1 MPGHAAQVITVGP
14 PGIDDAAGRVVTLAI
29 QTEGM
34 PVAARQV
41 VDDDE
46 GRLEPLLASAMAA
59 SGLVAILD
67 APGGSGG
74 EIIRR
79 VLARLAGLRLVLNDR
94 MLALLEQDCARRGRA
109 MPRRFDRLGLL
120 PQGAEL
126 WPAPDGPPAFAL
138 DAAGTAVV
146 VLPLH
151 AASTRAIV
159 DDHLRP
165 LVRRRIGSDVTMLRT
180 LRTAGVSAADAEE
193 RLGGWLGRRG
203 PVAASTV
210 LSDGDVWVR
219 LAARGISARLA
230 ERDLESAERAVRDV
244 LGDDCYGKDAETLES
259 VCGRLLL
266 ERRLTVSVAESCT
279 GGLVAYR
286 LTGVEG
292 SSRFFDRGVF
302 AYSNRA
308 LEQWLGVPASLIAE
322 HGAVSRAVVEAMAV
336 AISRAGR
343 SACGLA
349 VTGLAGPGGGTPVK
363 PVGTVFVACA
373 VVRGS
378 GPAGVEVRHHRLAG
392 DRAAI
397 AGQAAQAALDL
408 LRRTLGARAPDPPA
422 GAGA

>member
-1 MPGHAAQVITVGP
+1 MSGPAAQVITVGP
-14 PGIDDAAGRVVTLAI
+14 PGVDDAAGRIVTLAI

-34 PVAARQV
+34 AVAARQV

-46 GRLEPLLASAMAA
+46 TRLEPVLAGAIGA
-59 SGLVAILD
+59 SGLVVILD

-94 MLALLEQDCARRGRA
+94 MLALLEEDCARRGRA

-126 WPAPDGPPAFAL
+126 WPASDGPPAFAL
-138 DAAGTAVV
+138 DMSGTAVV

-151 AASTRAIV
+151 AASVRAIV

-165 LVRRRIGSDVTMLRT
+165 LVRRWVGSEVTMLRT

-193 RLGGWLGRRG
+193 RLSGWLGRRG
-203 PVAASTV
+203 PVAAATV

-219 LAARGISARLA
+219 LAVRGISARLA
-230 ERDLESAERAVRDV
+230 ERDLESAERAVREV
-244 LGDDCYGKDAETLES
+244 LGDDCYGRDGETLES
-259 VCGRLLL
+259 VCGSLLL
-266 ERRLTVSVAESCT
+266 GRRLTVSVAESCT
-279 GGLVAYR
+279 GGLVAHR
-286 LTGVEG
+286 LTSVAGA
-292 SSRFFDRGVF
+292 SRFFDRGVV

-308 LEQWLGVPASLIAE
+308 LEQSLGVPAALIAD

-336 AISRAGR
+336 AVARAGG

-349 VTGLAGPGGGTPVK
+349 VTGLAGPDGGTGAK

-373 VVRGS
+373 VRAASSETV
-378 GPAGVEVRHHRLAG
+378 VESRQHRLAG
-392 DRAAI
+392 DRAAVT
-397 AGQAAQAALDL
+397 GQAAQAALDL
-408 LRRTLGARAPDPPA
+408 LRRTLGARALASTA
-422 GAGA
+422 GTGK